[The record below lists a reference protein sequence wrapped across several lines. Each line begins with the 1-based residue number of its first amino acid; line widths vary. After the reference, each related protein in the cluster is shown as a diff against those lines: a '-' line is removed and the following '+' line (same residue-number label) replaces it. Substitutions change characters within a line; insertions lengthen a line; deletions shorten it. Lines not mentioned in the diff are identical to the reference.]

1 MKVVSSV
8 GAKGGSGKSS
18 VSLLLAW
25 EFARAHKSKVA
36 LLDADIQGTC
46 SSAKSLNPKLPFEV
60 VSVTDRDQLWAHG
73 KKFEDAGFDY
83 LIIDG
88 NPRSLQEDP
97 GLIEMIAKLS
107 DLNLIISRPSPR
119 DLKAQMKYVDLVRAT
134 TKGNIRLL
142 WNFYQKST
150 GAHREGVPEGEK
162 LLSLKSLQTKIG
174 LRIVYQD
181 VGYTESY
188 IGDLGNEE
196 ASEEIRKLGI
206 EVRGLLHGKK

>member
-1 MKVVSSV
+1 MTDK
-8 GAKGGSGKSS
+8 K
-18 VSLLLAW
+18 LLW
-25 EFARAHKSKVA
+25 E
-36 LLDADIQGTC
+36 Q
-46 SSAKSLNPKLPFEV
+46 
-60 VSVTDRDQLWAHG
+60 G

-97 GLIEMIAKLS
+97 ELIKMIAKLS

-119 DLKAQMKYVDLVRAT
+119 DVKAQIKYVDMIRGV
-134 TKGNIRLL
+134 TKGEIRLL

-150 GAHREGVPEGEK
+150 GAHKEGVPEGES
-162 LLSLKSLQTKIG
+162 LLNLKSLQTKIG

-181 VGYTESY
+181 VGYSESY
-188 IGDLGNEE
+188 IGNLGNAE
-196 ASEEIRKLGI
+196 ASNEIKELGI